1 MPNPLIAVLPSFT
14 ETICYIVL
22 AYTVEP
28 SYKDPVYKDF
38 PFVMLQFP
46 GPEFSFSIVFF
57 SQIYKVPIYKEIPL
71 IKRLFH
77 SPRQ

>member
-46 GPEFSFSIVFF
+46 GPELSLSIVF
-57 SQIYKVPIYKEIPL
+57 
-71 IKRLFH
+71 LFP
-77 SPRQ
+77 SIRYPFIR